1 MKGAQVFICKFS
13 MKKLIPVQGH
23 VVEAVDSDREREM
36 PYVMASRCR

>member
-23 VVEAVDSDREREM
+23 VVEAVDSDREM
-36 PYVMASRCR
+36 PHVMASRCR